1 MQVATPKKG
10 YKMVKTS
17 FGKYE
22 EIPEE
27 WEITKLSTICKKPIS
42 GSRPAG
48 GVGTIN
54 EGIPNLG
61 GEHISA
67 DGTFNFSKT
76 KFVPKSFFD
85 NSGESKIK
93 TSDILVVKDGATT
106 GRVAFVDE
114 KFPFQNSM
122 INEHIFILRTKDE
135 INPKWLFYFIFSKL
149 GQDQIKI
156 VFQGSAQG
164 GINTSFVN
172 LFHVFIPTY
181 PEQKQIASILSN
193 VDDTIQKTDKIIK
206 QTQRLKK
213 GMMQKLL
220 TRGIGHTKFK
230 KVKWYFGKEVE
241 IPEEWELNILAEY
254 TTKIG
259 SGITPRGGSKVYKQ
273 SGIPLIRSQNV
284 QFDGIT
290 FKDIAY
296 ITQEIHDKMS
306 RTKLQDFDVL
316 LNITG
321 ASLGRCTFLPENFG
335 EGNVSQHVCIIRTK
349 NNLNH
354 EFLSRFLSS
363 YYGQK
368 VIFTMQNGATKEGLN
383 FEQIKSF
390 KIPLPPL
397 SEQQQIASILS
408 NVDTQIQKEKLHKS
422 NLERLKKGLMQK
434 LLTGQIRVKA

>member
-1 MQVATPKKG
+1 MKN
-10 YKMVKTS
+10 
-17 FGKYE
+17 
-22 EIPEE
+22 I
-27 WEITKLSTICKKPIS
+27 
-42 GSRPAG
+42 R
-48 GVGTIN
+48 
-54 EGIPNLG
+54 NL
-61 GEHISA
+61 
-67 DGTFNFSKT
+67 
-76 KFVPKSFFD
+76 
-85 NSGESKIK
+85 
-93 TSDILVVKDGATT
+93 
-106 GRVAFVDE
+106 
-114 KFPFQNSM
+114 Q
-122 INEHIFILRTKDE
+122 IFL
-135 INPKWLFYFIFSKL
+135 PQL
-149 GQDQIKI
+149 
-156 VFQGSAQG
+156 
-164 GINTSFVN
+164 
-172 LFHVFIPTY
+172 
-181 PEQKQIASILSN
+181 PEQQQIASILSN

-434 LLTGQIRVKA
+434 LLTGQIRVKVP

>member
-10 YKMVKTS
+10 YKRVKTS

-27 WEITKLSTICKKPIS
+27 WEFVTIKVLIEKIIDNRGKTPPLS
-42 GSRPAG
+42 
-48 GVGTIN
+48 N
-54 EGIPNLG
+54 EGRELIEINSVTNESMHPDYSKVKKYVDEN
-61 GEHISA
+61 
-67 DGTFNFSKT
+67 TFNTWFRDGH
-76 KFVPKSFFD
+76 P
-85 NSGESKIK
+85 ESN
-93 TSDILVVKDGATT
+93 DILVSTVGSVGQYVIMKESRGCIAQNLIALRFRESTN
-106 GRVAFVDE
+106 
-114 KFPFQNSM
+114 PFFIYYALNTNHVSVQTQSVVMNGLQPSLKVPHFLGF
-122 INEHIFILRTKDE
+122 HIYL
-135 INPKWLFYFIFSKL
+135 PPL
-149 GQDQIKI
+149 
-156 VFQGSAQG
+156 
-164 GINTSFVN
+164 
-172 LFHVFIPTY
+172 
-181 PEQKQIASILSN
+181 PEQQKIASILSN

>member
-10 YKMVKTS
+10 YKRVKTS

-27 WEITKLSTICKKPIS
+27 WEFVTIKVLIEKIIDNRGKTPPLSDEGRELIEINSVTNESMHPDYSKVKKY
-42 GSRPAG
+42 
-48 GVGTIN
+48 VDEN
-54 EGIPNLG
+54 
-61 GEHISA
+61 
-67 DGTFNFSKT
+67 TFNTWFRDGH
-76 KFVPKSFFD
+76 P
-85 NSGESKIK
+85 ESN
-93 TSDILVVKDGATT
+93 DILVSTVGSVGQYVIMKESRGCIAQNLIALRIRESTN
-106 GRVAFVDE
+106 
-114 KFPFQNSM
+114 PFFIYYALNTNHVSVQTQSVVMNGLQPSLKVPHFLGF
-122 INEHIFILRTKDE
+122 HIYL
-135 INPKWLFYFIFSKL
+135 PPL
-149 GQDQIKI
+149 
-156 VFQGSAQG
+156 
-164 GINTSFVN
+164 
-172 LFHVFIPTY
+172 
-181 PEQKQIASILSN
+181 PEQQKIASILSN